1 MKAWSHSALKDFE
14 GCARRYHEVRVLKN
28 YTQRETEQIRYG
40 KELHKAAE
48 DYVTDNIPIPPQ
60 FSFVQPTID
69 ALLAKP
75 GTKYAEYEMGLTV
88 DLRPCSFRDANCWV
102 RGIADL
108 LIVDE
113 ESLTAWVVDYKT
125 GKSSKYA
132 DTKQLELMA
141 LAIFKHF
148 PNVKK
153 VKSGLLFVIAND
165 FVKAD
170 FHQREESLMWRP
182 WLDDTQR
189 LEKALEL
196 QVWNPRPNFSC
207 KGWCPV
213 KDCTHNGKSSWR

>member
-48 DYVTDNIPIPPQ
+48 DYVTDNTPIPPQ
-60 FSFVQPTID
+60 FSYVQPTID

-125 GKSSKYA
+125 GKDKYP
-132 DTKQLELMA
+132 DKEQLTLMSLMVFA
-141 LAIFKHF
+141 HF
-148 PNVKK
+148 PIVRM
-153 VKSGLLFVIAND
+153 VKSALLFV
-165 FVKAD
+165 VKDTMVKHKVMLEEATTYWQD
-170 FHQREESLMWRP
+170 YRERVA
-182 WLDDTQR
+182 R
-189 LEKALEL
+189 LEAAFANN
-196 QVWNPRPNFSC
+196 VWNPTSTPLC
-207 KGWCPV
+207 PWCPV
-213 KDCTHNGKSSWR
+213 KTCEFNKGH

>member
-14 GCARRYHEVRVLKN
+14 GCARRYHEVRVLKK
-28 YTQRETEQIRYG
+28 YTQKETEQIRYG

-48 DYVTDNIPIPPQ
+48 DYVKDNVPIPAH

-88 DLRPCSFRDANCWV
+88 DLRPCGFRDDSCWV

-125 GKSSKYA
+125 GKDKYP
-132 DTKQLELMA
+132 DKEQLTLMSLMVFA
-141 LAIFKHF
+141 HF
-148 PNVKK
+148 PIVRM
-153 VKSGLLFVIAND
+153 VKSALLFV
-165 FVKAD
+165 VKD
-170 FHQREESLMWRP
+170 TMVKHKVVLEEVTNYWQDYRERVA
-182 WLDDTQR
+182 R
-189 LEKALEL
+189 LEAAFANN
-196 QVWNPRPNFSC
+196 VWNPTSTPLC
-207 KGWCPV
+207 PWCPV
-213 KDCTHNGKSSWR
+213 KTCEFNKGH

>member
-1 MKAWSHSALKDFE
+1 MLFRS
-14 GCARRYHEVRVLKN
+14 EVRVLKN

-48 DYVTDNIPIPPQ
+48 DYVTDNTPIPPQ

-125 GKSSKYA
+125 GKDKYP
-132 DTKQLELMA
+132 DKEQLTLMSLMVFA
-141 LAIFKHF
+141 HF
-148 PNVKK
+148 PIVRM
-153 VKSGLLFVIAND
+153 VKSALLFV
-165 FVKAD
+165 VKDTMVKHKVMLEEATSYWQD
-170 FHQREESLMWRP
+170 YRERVA
-182 WLDDTQR
+182 R
-189 LEKALEL
+189 LEAAFANN
-196 QVWNPRPNFSC
+196 VWNPTSTPLC
-207 KGWCPV
+207 PWCPV
-213 KDCTHNGKSSWR
+213 KTCEFNKGH

>member
-48 DYVTDNIPIPPQ
+48 DYVTDNTPIPPQ

-125 GKSSKYA
+125 GKDKYP
-132 DTKQLELMA
+132 DKEQLTLMSLMVFA
-141 LAIFKHF
+141 HF
-148 PNVKK
+148 PIVRM
-153 VKSGLLFVIAND
+153 VKSALLFV
-165 FVKAD
+165 VKDTMVKHKVMLEEATSYWQD
-170 FHQREESLMWRP
+170 YRERVA
-182 WLDDTQR
+182 R
-189 LEKALEL
+189 LEAAFANN
-196 QVWNPRPNFSC
+196 VWNPTSTPLC
-207 KGWCPV
+207 PWCPV
-213 KDCTHNGKSSWR
+213 KTCEFNKGH

>member
-48 DYVTDNIPIPPQ
+48 DYVTDNTPIPPQ
-60 FSFVQPTID
+60 FSYVQPTID

-125 GKSSKYA
+125 GKDKYP
-132 DTKQLELMA
+132 DKEQLTLMSLMVFA
-141 LAIFKHF
+141 HF
-148 PNVKK
+148 PIVRM
-153 VKSGLLFVIAND
+153 VKSALLFV
-165 FVKAD
+165 VKDTMVKHKVMLEEATSYWQD
-170 FHQREESLMWRP
+170 YRERVA
-182 WLDDTQR
+182 R
-189 LEKALEL
+189 LEAAFANN
-196 QVWNPRPNFSC
+196 VWNPTSTPLC
-207 KGWCPV
+207 PWCPV
-213 KDCTHNGKSSWR
+213 KTCEFNKGH

>member
-1 MKAWSHSALKDFE
+1 MDYFE

-60 FSFVQPTID
+60 FSLVQPTID

-125 GKSSKYA
+125 GKDKYP
-132 DTKQLELMA
+132 DKEQLTLMSLMVFA
-141 LAIFKHF
+141 HF
-148 PNVKK
+148 PIVRM
-153 VKSGLLFVIAND
+153 VKSALLFV
-165 FVKAD
+165 VKDTMVKHKVMLEEATSYWQD
-170 FHQREESLMWRP
+170 YRERVA
-182 WLDDTQR
+182 R
-189 LEKALEL
+189 LEAAFANN
-196 QVWNPRPNFSC
+196 VWNPTSTPLC
-207 KGWCPV
+207 PWCPV
-213 KDCTHNGKSSWR
+213 KTCEFNKGH

>member
-125 GKSSKYA
+125 GKDKYP
-132 DTKQLELMA
+132 DKEQLTLMSLMVFA
-141 LAIFKHF
+141 HF
-148 PNVKK
+148 PIVRM
-153 VKSGLLFVIAND
+153 VKSALLFV
-165 FVKAD
+165 VKDTMVKHKVMLEEATSYWQD
-170 FHQREESLMWRP
+170 YRERVA
-182 WLDDTQR
+182 R
-189 LEKALEL
+189 LEAAFANN
-196 QVWNPRPNFSC
+196 VWNPTSTPLC
-207 KGWCPV
+207 PWCPV
-213 KDCTHNGKSSWR
+213 KTCEFNKGH

>member
-48 DYVTDNIPIPPQ
+48 DYVTDNTPIPPQ

-88 DLRPCSFRDANCWV
+88 DLRPCSFRDDNCWV

-125 GKSSKYA
+125 GKDKYP
-132 DTKQLELMA
+132 DKEQLTLMSLMVFA
-141 LAIFKHF
+141 HF
-148 PNVKK
+148 PIVRM
-153 VKSGLLFVIAND
+153 VKSALLFV
-165 FVKAD
+165 VKDTMVKHKVMLEEATSYWQD
-170 FHQREESLMWRP
+170 YRERVA
-182 WLDDTQR
+182 R
-189 LEKALEL
+189 LEAAFANN
-196 QVWNPRPNFSC
+196 VWNPTSTPLC
-207 KGWCPV
+207 PWCPV
-213 KDCTHNGKSSWR
+213 KTCEFNKGH

>member
-14 GCARRYHEVRVLKN
+14 GCARRYHEVRVLKK
-28 YTQRETEQIRYG
+28 YTQKETEQIRYG

-48 DYVTDNIPIPPQ
+48 DYVKDNVPIPAH

-88 DLRPCSFRDANCWV
+88 DLRPCGFRDDSCWV

-125 GKSSKYA
+125 GKDKYP
-132 DTKQLELMA
+132 DKEQLTLMSLMVFA
-141 LAIFKHF
+141 HF
-148 PNVKK
+148 PIVRM
-153 VKSGLLFVIAND
+153 VKSALLFV
-165 FVKAD
+165 VKDTMVKHKVVLEEATNYWQD
-170 FHQREESLMWRP
+170 YRERVA
-182 WLDDTQR
+182 R
-189 LEKALEL
+189 LEAAFANN
-196 QVWNPRPNFSC
+196 VWNPTSTPLC
-207 KGWCPV
+207 PWCPV
-213 KDCTHNGKSSWR
+213 KTCEFNKGH

>member
-14 GCARRYHEVRVLKN
+14 GCARRYHEVRVLKK
-28 YTQRETEQIRYG
+28 YTQKETEQIRYG

-48 DYVTDNIPIPPQ
+48 DYVKDNVPIPAH

-88 DLRPCSFRDANCWV
+88 DLRPCGFKDDKCWV

-125 GKSSKYA
+125 GKDKYP
-132 DTKQLELMA
+132 DKEQLTLMSLMVFA
-141 LAIFKHF
+141 HF
-148 PNVKK
+148 PIVRM
-153 VKSGLLFVIAND
+153 VKSALLFV
-165 FVKAD
+165 VKDTMVKHKVVLEEATNYWQD
-170 FHQREESLMWRP
+170 YRERVA
-182 WLDDTQR
+182 R
-189 LEKALEL
+189 LEAAFANN
-196 QVWNPRPNFSC
+196 VWNPTSTPLC
-207 KGWCPV
+207 PWCPV
-213 KDCTHNGKSSWR
+213 KTCEFNKGH

>member
-14 GCARRYHEVRVLKN
+14 GCARRYHEVRVLKK
-28 YTQRETEQIRYG
+28 YTQKETEQIRYG

-48 DYVTDNIPIPPQ
+48 DYVKDNVPIPAH

-88 DLRPCSFRDANCWV
+88 DLRPCGFKDASCWV

-125 GKSSKYA
+125 GKDKYP
-132 DTKQLELMA
+132 DKEQLTLMSLMVFA
-141 LAIFKHF
+141 HF
-148 PNVKK
+148 PIVRM
-153 VKSGLLFVIAND
+153 VKSALLFV
-165 FVKAD
+165 VKDTMVKHKVVLEEATNYWQD
-170 FHQREESLMWRP
+170 YRERVA
-182 WLDDTQR
+182 R
-189 LEKALEL
+189 LEAAFANN
-196 QVWNPRPNFSC
+196 VWNPTSTPLC
-207 KGWCPV
+207 PWCPV
-213 KDCTHNGKSSWR
+213 KTCEFNKGH

>member
-48 DYVTDNIPIPPQ
+48 DYVTDNTPIPPQ

-88 DLRPCSFRDANCWV
+88 DLRPCSFRDVNCWV

-125 GKSSKYA
+125 GKDKYP
-132 DTKQLELMA
+132 DKEQLTLMSLMVFA
-141 LAIFKHF
+141 HF
-148 PNVKK
+148 PIVRM
-153 VKSGLLFVIAND
+153 VKSALLFV
-165 FVKAD
+165 VKDTMVKHKVMLEEATTYWQD
-170 FHQREESLMWRP
+170 YRERVA
-182 WLDDTQR
+182 R
-189 LEKALEL
+189 LEAAFANN
-196 QVWNPRPNFSC
+196 VWNPTSTPLC
-207 KGWCPV
+207 PWCPV
-213 KDCTHNGKSSWR
+213 KTCEFNKGH

>member
-48 DYVTDNIPIPPQ
+48 DYVTDNTPIPPQ

-125 GKSSKYA
+125 GKDKYP
-132 DTKQLELMA
+132 DKEQLTLMSLMVFA
-141 LAIFKHF
+141 HF
-148 PNVKK
+148 PIIRM
-153 VKSGLLFVIAND
+153 VKSALLFV
-165 FVKAD
+165 VKDTMVKHKVMLEEATSYWQD
-170 FHQREESLMWRP
+170 YRERVA
-182 WLDDTQR
+182 R
-189 LEKALEL
+189 LEAAFANN
-196 QVWNPRPNFSC
+196 VWNPTSTPLC
-207 KGWCPV
+207 PWCPV
-213 KDCTHNGKSSWR
+213 KTCEFNKGH